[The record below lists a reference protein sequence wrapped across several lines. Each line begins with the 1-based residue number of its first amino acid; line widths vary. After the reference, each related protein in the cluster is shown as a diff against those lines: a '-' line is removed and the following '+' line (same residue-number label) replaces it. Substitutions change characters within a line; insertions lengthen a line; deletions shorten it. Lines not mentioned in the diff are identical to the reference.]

1 MKQQEIGVV
10 IEVNGNVAKV
20 KAARHGDCD
29 NCGACPGD
37 SAIVMDVRNAVSAK
51 PGQKVSFEMH
61 SASMVLAAFVVYA
74 IPLFAATAGTV
85 IGWLIANQL
94 GQALVAFQVGGGIIG
109 FGLSLIVIKLYDR
122 AIKNNVKTLPVI
134 TKILN

>member
-1 MKQQEIGVV
+1 MKQEEFGVV
-10 IEVNGNVAKV
+10 IEINGDVAKV

-37 SAIVMDVRNAVSAK
+37 SAIVMDVRNTLAAR

-61 SASMVLAAFVVYA
+61 SANMVMAAFVVYA
-74 IPLFAATAGTV
+74 IPLFAATAGA
-85 IGWLIANQL
+85 ILGWLMAGWL
-94 GQALVAFQVGGGIIG
+94 GQPPVPFEVGGGIIG
-109 FGLSLIVIKLYDR
+109 FLLSLVLIKLYDR
-122 AIKNNVKTLPVI
+122 ALKNNVKTLPVI